1 MLHMDGNFVYNK
13 PVTGKNNIGRRGD
26 ISILG
31 NLLSQSENVAIYEP
45 EKTGK
50 SSLIRQTFY
59 NMRISSM
66 QFCTAEFSLLNVR
79 TIADYLLGLGSAV
92 IKSAQLSV
100 SDYAET
106 VSRLLP
112 QTHFVHDVQQFSD
125 SGRILSLNWDIDD
138 NDIRSLL
145 ELPYRIAGAK
155 AQKMY
160 VVLEEYQ
167 NIMLTE
173 DGERVCR
180 IQQKVFENLEPELRK
195 WCSFIFVGSRVNAMK
210 EIFEHRKFYFRQV
223 EHLKLSGFEN
233 KEIIDQIIR
242 GFMASGKVLDRDL
255 MIGVCKLFRG
265 NIWYINHFAAICDSL
280 SKGYIMEPILLEAL
294 DTLIS
299 IHEPRFR
306 STMDDLTTFQ
316 LCLLRAILDGH
327 KKFSSTEVIGKYRLN
342 SSANVKRPRDALCK
356 KEIITFDEKDEPVV
370 LDPLFEYWA
379 KRYFFNINDD

>member
-1 MLHMDGNFVYNK
+1 MDGNFVYNK

-195 WCSFIFVGSRVNAMK
+195 WCSFIFEGD
-210 EIFEHRKFYFRQV
+210 FRAP
-223 EHLKLSGFEN
+223 
-233 KEIIDQIIR
+233 QIL
-242 GFMASGKVLDRDL
+242 FQASGT
-255 MIGVCKLFRG
+255 
-265 NIWYINHFAAICDSL
+265 S
-280 SKGYIMEPILLEAL
+280 
-294 DTLIS
+294 
-299 IHEPRFR
+299 
-306 STMDDLTTFQ
+306 
-316 LCLLRAILDGH
+316 
-327 KKFSSTEVIGKYRLN
+327 EVERL
-342 SSANVKRPRDALCK
+342 
-356 KEIITFDEKDEPVV
+356 
-370 LDPLFEYWA
+370 
-379 KRYFFNINDD
+379 